1 MNKTDF
7 ENDNLSIN
15 DIIYLFVDGEA
26 NDTEKTTLFNAIS
39 GNSSLQNELQDA
51 IKMNKSAKSFSG
63 IAAPPAFLTA
73 GIMSAAGITTGAA
86 VTGLSGGMTSGFW
99 SGIASSSIFK
109 VVASAI
115 LGAVAMLGIVKLL
128 ERNDY
133 PINVSKN
140 VFSESKVT
148 DNLPLNKNSQSINI
162 EKDTVVKYIYINRQI
177 TQDSHMK
184 SSNGDLSVFGK
195 VNVNENEKIKS
206 DINYSEIPEN
216 MIQFDAGGKLS
227 KTNKIE
233 NMYYDNQLKDFD
245 TDKGLISIELS
256 GLQKLALFPEREE
269 FNLQETMNNTSGT
282 AFLNLSQNHSIGLS
296 IGRETFPIWVADDS
310 GELGARNSITWYGI
324 SYRYDF
330 GKISEFIP
338 LSPYLQLTGA
348 ATQNG
353 PFTKAAFGLG
363 WQPDSRVIFYIG
375 YEYSLLIQ
383 RYQGNN
389 EYNSKTGLIYS
400 VNVNF

>member
-1 MNKTDF
+1 MNKSDF

-26 NDTEKTTLFNAIS
+26 NDTEKTTLFNAIA
-39 GNSSLQNELQDA
+39 GNTSLQNELQDA
-51 IKMNKSAKSFSG
+51 IKMNKSAKAFSG
-63 IAAPPAFLTA
+63 ISAPPAILTA
-73 GIMSAAGITTGAA
+73 RIMSAAGITTGAA
-86 VTGLSGGMTSGFW
+86 VTGLSGGMTTGFW
-99 SGIASSSIFK
+99 SGIAGSSIFK

-115 LGAVAMLGIVKLL
+115 LGAVVMLGIIKLM

-133 PINVSKN
+133 PVNVNKN
-140 VFSESKVT
+140 NFSESKVT
-148 DNLPLNKNSQSINI
+148 DNLPLNKNTQSINI
-162 EKDTVVKYIYINRQI
+162 AKDTVVKYIYINRQI
-177 TQDSHMK
+177 IQDTDLAIK
-184 SSNGDLSVFGK
+184 NQDLSESGRI
-195 VNVNENEKIKS
+195 NINENDKIKPV
-206 DINYSEIPEN
+206 INNSEIPEY
-216 MIQFDAGGKLS
+216 MIQFDADSELS
-227 KTNKIE
+227 KTNSID

-245 TDKGLISIELS
+245 TDKGLFSIELS

-282 AFLNLSQNHSIGLS
+282 VFLNLNQNHSIGLS
-296 IGRETFPIWVADDS
+296 IGRETFPIWVADEN

-330 GKISEFIP
+330 GNISEFIP

-363 WQPDSRVIFYIG
+363 WQPDSRVTFYIG
-375 YEYSLLIQ
+375 YEYSMMIQ
-383 RYQGNN
+383 RYQGHN